1 MAKRNLNKKI
11 RTREHVIADFSAN
24 HIEYYSLK
32 NNFSVEHFEKDYG
45 YDVNIYT
52 YNSNG
57 EFENGT
63 IFVQLKATDSPKLV
77 HNKKFI
83 SFPIDKKDLNLW
95 LYEPYPCIFI
105 LYDAIKEQAYWIY
118 IQAYFE
124 NLSDFD
130 IDSVNKSYSVNIPI
144 ENTVNEKVIKNF
156 QTFKNNVL
164 EQIEGKIKHFE

>member
-1 MAKRNLNKKI
+1 LAKRSINKKI

-52 YNSNG
+52 YNDAG

-63 IFVQLKATDSPKLV
+63 IFIQLKATDSPKFV
-77 HNKKFI
+77 HKNKFI

-95 LYEPYPCIFI
+95 LFEPYPCIFV
-105 LYDAIKEQAYWIY
+105 LYDAKKEKSYWIY

-124 NLSDFD
+124 KLANFN

-144 ENTVNEKVIKNF
+144 SNTIDENVIKNF
-156 QTFKNNVL
+156 QTYKNNIL
-164 EQIEGKIKHFE
+164 DQIEGKIKHLE